1 MGRAPG
7 LKRLPQPPAA
17 LPASVAP
24 RGGKCGEGCLWALHL
39 SDFNQEPALAEVTPS
54 AAPDKPQWHTARVFF
69 LLMSHSGGAG
79 GGCGALLHTLIQSPR
94 L

>member
-1 MGRAPG
+1 MGG
-7 LKRLPQPPAA
+7 G
-17 LPASVAP
+17 ASVG
-24 RGGKCGEGCLWALHL
+24 RGASGPCT